1 MSGDC
6 AIALAADLQDPPQ
19 LITAMVEKWQK
30 GAKFV
35 VCVRTRRAD
44 PLTSRVFSYFYYLL
58 VRFFVIEDY
67 PKRGFDLTL
76 MDRTMVPY
84 IQNSGKHIN
93 VPLLEY
99 WLGFKPAIIEYERQ
113 PRLHGRSRWSFA
125 RKLKD
130 SFDSILGFSIRP
142 LRFIS
147 LVGLIVSL
155 LSFGYGLVVII
166 TAAVGHRE
174 VPGFA
179 SIATLLSFLFV
190 SRTRD

>member
-1 MSGDC
+1 
-6 AIALAADLQDPPQ
+6 
-19 LITAMVEKWQK
+19 
-30 GAKFV
+30 
-35 VCVRTRRAD
+35 
-44 PLTSRVFSYFYYLL
+44 L

-76 MDRTMVPY
+76 MDRTMLPY

-125 RKLKD
+125 RKLKV
-130 SFDSILGFSIRP
+130 SFDSILGFSILP

-179 SIATLLSFLFV
+179 SIATLLSFLFGLV
-190 SRTRD
+190 IVMLGIIAEYLWRVVEETNRRPSAVIEEIF